1 MYGLPDSIVLN
12 DNIFE
17 QSTCTQSYWT
27 TTYGFLK
34 IYMASAIYVY
44 PLQKVIS
51 HNIFLKLYSFI
62 FFV

>member
-27 TTYGFLK
+27 TTNGFLK
-34 IYMASAIYVY
+34 IYMASAIYAY

-51 HNIFLKLYSFI
+51 HSMFLKLYSFI